1 MFAEARLDVVNP
13 ETVRAP
19 LLLER
24 PEPKRLLN
32 ELPLM
37 MKLVVDAV
45 MNDE

>member
-1 MFAEARLDVVNP
+1 MVRPD
-13 ETVRAP
+13 TVSAP
-19 LLLER
+19 LLFDK